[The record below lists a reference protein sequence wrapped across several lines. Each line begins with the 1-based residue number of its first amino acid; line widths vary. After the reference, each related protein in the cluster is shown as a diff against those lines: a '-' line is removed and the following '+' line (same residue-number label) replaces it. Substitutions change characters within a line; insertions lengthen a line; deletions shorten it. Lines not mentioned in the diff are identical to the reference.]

1 LCSCS
6 SFDAPTFLNSPT
18 DCPFYVW
25 NRPHPCSAHPKPNI
39 GDRTDI
45 TLQHHATSRLGA
57 AHELPLALPVQPQN
71 DKQIDFALIRSFKSA
86 FEAITSTVQ
95 PGFDPAQN
103 QGSVHFKPIFIQLLQ
118 AQKGDR
124 IDITLRPEELEAL
137 DDASLAAR

>member
-1 LCSCS
+1 MNSLLLCLCS
-6 SFDAPTFLNSPT
+6 
-18 DCPFYVW
+18 
-25 NRPHPCSAHPKPNI
+25 PK
-39 GDRTDI
+39 T
-45 TLQHHATSRLGA
+45 TSRLT
-57 AHELPLALPVQPQN
+57 LL
-71 DKQIDFALIRSFKSA
+71 FTRSFKSA